1 MGNCFSS
8 PKVTDSQDHPEADT
22 QSRKADG
29 SDITPVLTS
38 TSAGF
43 FTGAQNMAV
52 TGQFLEVHGN
62 YVCHVCH
69 CTIHQ

>member
-8 PKVTDSQDHPEADT
+8 PKVTVAEDHSGAGS
-22 QSRKADG
+22 QSRKTDA
-29 SDITPVLTS
+29 SDVTQVVTS

-52 TGQFLEVHGN
+52 TGQFLEVHGS
-62 YVCHVCH
+62 YVCYDCH
-69 CTIHQ
+69 HTMHQ